1 MNMIGAV
8 GFPSSPLPHPAP
20 TIQRRERHGGIE
32 LIDGVLRILRTIPI
46 HRIEG
51 IVGVELIDRIGGVA
65 GTSLV
70 VREASLAGWRSR
82 ESPLVKFMS
91 FRLLR
96 LWHRAAI
103 LGPVGTPLKYQIDRQ
118 APPSTIGQYSCG
130 SSSGDFRMAEELR
143 KRSSVFR
150 QEQENFCAHAMGRG
164 HHITTIRLFGLEQ
177 VIWIPCRYTV
187 RGQLPAIRLQCGQP
201 RIARDALGE

>member
-1 MNMIGAV
+1 VNMIGAV
-8 GFPSSPLPHPAP
+8 GLPSSPLPHPAP
-20 TIQRRERHGGIE
+20 TIHRRERHGGIE

-118 APPSTIGQYSCG
+118 APPSTIGQYSWVLRAENSEWLRNFVSAHRFFG
-130 SSSGDFRMAEELR
+130 RSRRIFARTRWAAATTSRPSVSSGSN
-143 KRSSVFR
+143 RSSGYR
-150 QEQENFCAHAMGRG
+150 AA
-164 HHITTIRLFGLEQ
+164 T
-177 VIWIPCRYTV
+177 P
-187 RGQLPAIRLQCGQP
+187 
-201 RIARDALGE
+201 